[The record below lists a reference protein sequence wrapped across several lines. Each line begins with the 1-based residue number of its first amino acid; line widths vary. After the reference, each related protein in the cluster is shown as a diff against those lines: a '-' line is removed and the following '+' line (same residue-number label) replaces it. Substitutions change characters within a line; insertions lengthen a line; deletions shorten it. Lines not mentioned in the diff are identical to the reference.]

1 VQGYSQEVEKEEDA
15 TGEEKKE
22 ETPKTIQVA
31 QALCIFRLI
40 TANLLF
46 FLSCSWFFEPLKEN
60 Y

>member
-1 VQGYSQEVEKEEDA
+1 VEKEEDA

-31 QALCIFRLI
+31 QALSIFRLI